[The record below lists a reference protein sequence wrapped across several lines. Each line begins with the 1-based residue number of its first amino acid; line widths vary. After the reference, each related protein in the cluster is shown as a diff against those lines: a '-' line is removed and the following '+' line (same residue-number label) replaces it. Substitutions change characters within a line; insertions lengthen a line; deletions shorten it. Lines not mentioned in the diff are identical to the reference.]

1 MIQIRIHPDP
11 DPTIGLTDPDPTIG
25 LYRYREDKDVIFIE
39 RFYGKALKFVF
50 EANNKWR
57 KKLVSGWIRIPSN
70 QIDTSGSELIFY
82 LLWNQKM
89 LQSVIYCQIYFVT
102 LSEEVSNIVT
112 LFL

>member
-50 EANNKWR
+50 
-57 KKLVSGWIRIPSN
+57 
-70 QIDTSGSELIFY
+70 
-82 LLWNQKM
+82 
-89 LQSVIYCQIYFVT
+89 
-102 LSEEVSNIVT
+102 
-112 LFL
+112 